1 MKART
6 PSVVPVGATTAVATS
21 LPTRALLLLL
31 SMNLLNYIDR
41 QVLAAVV
48 PAIRTE
54 FFNGSA
60 SHTGVT
66 GALLSWMQA
75 LLNANPENAMIG
87 LLAMSFMVV
96 YMVSAPIAGWL
107 SVSRWRLVAAGCAV
121 WSLATLMSGMATG
134 FGMLILSRC
143 LLGIGVGGFG
153 PIAPTILSSLFPESE
168 RGRKMSLFYLAIPV
182 GSALGFVLG
191 GTVGASSLGWR
202 WAFYFA
208 FVPGILLA
216 ILALYLGR
224 QDSVSTKEEASD
236 KRSLTLADYKKI
248 ALTPSY
254 LYTTVGMTAST
265 FALGAIGFWMPS
277 YVHEF
282 RGVGN
287 LAQVNVIFGA
297 ILVVSGLLATI
308 SGGYLADKLK
318 SRYPGS
324 YFLVSA
330 AGMLAGF
337 PLFVAALYVPF
348 PLAWGLLFLACFGV
362 FLNTGPTFA
371 IMANVTHP
379 TLRAGAFALNILI
392 IHAFGDVISPMVIGA
407 ITDATGSM
415 NVAFLTVAFTVLV
428 AGIFWLMGAPHLE
441 RDTAKANNQQV

>member
-1 MKART
+1 M
-6 PSVVPVGATTAVATS
+6 TAGTVRTS

-31 SMNLLNYIDR
+31 AMNLLNYIDR

-48 PAIRTE
+48 PSIRTE
-54 FFNGSA
+54 FFNGAS

-66 GALLSWMQA
+66 GVLLSWMQA

-96 YMVSAPIAGWL
+96 YMISAPIAGWL
-107 SVSRWRLVAAGCAV
+107 SVSRWRMVAAGCAI
-121 WSLATLMSGMATG
+121 WSIATLMSGMATG

-143 LLGIGVGGFG
+143 LLGVGVGGFG
-153 PIAPTILSSLFPESE
+153 PIAPTILSSLFPENE

-202 WAFYFA
+202 WAFYLA
-208 FVPGILLA
+208 VVPGILLA
-216 ILALYLGR
+216 LAALYLGR
-224 QDSVSTKEEASD
+224 QDNVSTKEEASD
-236 KRSLTLADYKKI
+236 KRSLTLADYKAI
-248 ALTPSY
+248 VFTPSY
-254 LYTTVGMTAST
+254 LYTTLGMTAST

-308 SGGYLADKLK
+308 SGGYLADRLK
-318 SRYPGS
+318 PRYPGS

-330 AGMLAGF
+330 AGMLASF
-337 PLFVAALYVPF
+337 PLFVGALYVPF
-348 PLAWGLLFLACFGV
+348 PSAWVLLFLACFGV

-392 IHAFGDVISPMVIGA
+392 IHAFGDVISPIVIGA

-415 NVAFLTVAFTVLV
+415 NVAFLTVAATVLV
-428 AGIFWLMGAPHLE
+428 AGIFWLLGAPHLE
-441 RDTAKANNQQV
+441 RDTAKANSRQV

>member
-1 MKART
+1 MKVQNPTA
-6 PSVVPVGATTAVATS
+6 PGYVTAVASS
-21 LPTRALLLLL
+21 LPSRALFLLLA
-31 SMNLLNYIDR
+31 MNLLNYIDR

-48 PAIRTE
+48 PAVRQE
-54 FFNGSA
+54 FFNSA
-60 SHTGVT
+60 TGHTGVT
-66 GALLSWMQA
+66 GVLLSWMQA

-96 YMVSAPIAGWL
+96 YMLSAPIAGWL
-107 SVSRWRLVAAGCAV
+107 SVSRWRMVAAGCAI

-143 LLGIGVGGFG
+143 LLGAGVGCFG
-153 PIAPTILSSLFPESE
+153 PIAPTIVSNLFPEGE
-168 RGRKMSLFYLAIPV
+168 RARKMSLFYLAIPV

-191 GTVGASSLGWR
+191 GTVGGSSLGWR
-202 WAFYFA
+202 WAFYLAFA
-208 FVPGILLA
+208 PGVLLA
-216 ILALYLGR
+216 LTALFMKAGESANALSENVPAR
-224 QDSVSTKEEASD
+224 H
-236 KRSLTLADYKKI
+236 SLTLADYKKI
-248 ALTPSY
+248 IFNRSY
-254 LYTTVGMTAST
+254 LVTTLGMTAST

-282 RGVGN
+282 RGVAN

-308 SGGYLADKLK
+308 TGGYLADKLK
-318 SRYPGS
+318 PRYPGS

-330 AGMLAGF
+330 AGMLLGF
-337 PLFVAALYVPF
+337 PLFVFALYVPF
-348 PLAWGLLFLACFGV
+348 PAAWVLLFGACFGV

-379 TLRAGAFALNILI
+379 ALRAGAFALNILI

-415 NVAFLTVAFTVLV
+415 NTAFLTVAVTVLV
-428 AGIFWLMGAPHLE
+428 AGIFWLLGAPHLE
-441 RDTAKANNQQV
+441 RDTAQANSQLD